1 MKLKG
6 IQVYVGS
13 MTVLALAALLLQDWD
28 GLVRVL
34 DGAPNGLWR
43 ELLGWGAL
51 LSLALISE
59 SFALSIKVGRS
70 SSSTSS
76 IIFLPLLTSVLLFG
90 PTLTVVLMAVTGLVG
105 EFAIRKKEPIR
116 AVFNASQYVL
126 STSIAGWVFFRLGGR
141 PLAFGD
147 PAMDWPEFFAFVAF
161 GFVFLVVNH
170 ASVSFAITL
179 NEGARLRRIWSRLV
193 GRTGTN
199 LIYDIWVS
207 PIAIAVAFL
216 YLQLYVFGLFLI
228 VLPLLFIR
236 HAYLTILQLQ
246 QANRDLL
253 KALVKAIETRD
264 PYTSGH
270 SLRVASLAVRIAD
283 AMGLSPKALSDIE
296 TAALLHDIGKIEA
309 VYTEILGKPDRL
321 TEQER
326 EIIESHVTKGVE
338 LLEQLSSF
346 PKEVV
351 EGVRGHHEKVD
362 GTGYP
367 DGLRGKEI
375 SVPARIIQICDAVD
389 AMLSDR
395 PYRKALAIPAVQEQL
410 EIYSGTQ
417 FDPEI
422 VQTVLAASIIEKHAA
437 ELAFMRG
444 EIEARAS
451 RASQRNFRGP
461 RKCGNRQLGWVFL
474 ATLLYLGFQV
484 RLRLKRLG
492 FRAIFPTLFQ
502 SDPTKGPRKGGLP
515 LVGSLDRPEVYG
527 ASSRAS
533 DSRGADGSRLGRSV
547 PESPPGPLRYAK
559 EPLQHPLGG

>member
-1 MKLKG
+1 MRLRG

-13 MTVLALAALLLQDWD
+13 MAVLALGALSLQEWD
-28 GLVRVL
+28 GLRAL
-34 DGAPNGLWR
+34 FGGSPTGAWDQI
-43 ELLGWGAL
+43 LGWCAL

-90 PTLTVVLMAVTGLVG
+90 PTLTVLLMAVTGAVG
-105 EFAIRKKEPIR
+105 EFLIRKKETIR
-116 AVFNASQYVL
+116 AVFNAAQYVF
-126 STSIAGWVFFRLGGR
+126 STSIAGWVFLALGGQ
-141 PLAFGD
+141 PLAFGESS
-147 PAMDWPEFFAFVAF
+147 MDLSGFFAFVAF

-170 ASVSFAITL
+170 AAVSLAITL
-179 NEGARLRRIWSRLV
+179 NEGVRLRKVWSRLV

-199 LIYDIWVS
+199 VIYDIAVS

-216 YLQLYVFGLFLI
+216 YLQLYIFGLFLI

-283 AMGLSPKALSDIE
+283 GMGLSPKRLNDIE
-296 TAALLHDIGKIEA
+296 TAAMLHDIGKIEA
-309 VYTEILGKPDRL
+309 IYTEILGKPENL
-321 TEQER
+321 TAKER

-351 EGVRGHHEKVD
+351 DAVRGHHERVD
-362 GTGYP
+362 GKGYP
-367 DGLRGKEI
+367 VGLRNHEI
-375 SVPARIIQICDAVD
+375 PLAARIIKVCDAID

-395 PYRKALAIPAVQEQL
+395 PYRKALDLSAVREQL
-410 EIYSGTQ
+410 EVYSGTQ
-417 FDPEI
+417 FDPE
-422 VQTVLAASIIEKHAA
+422 VVKAVLTGSILEKHAA
-437 ELAFMRG
+437 ELAFVRG
-444 EIEARAS
+444 EGEVLKKEQPAGEPS
-451 RASQRNFRGP
+451 RSP
-461 RKCGNRQLGWVFL
+461 ETRKQK
-474 ATLLYLGFQV
+474 T
-484 RLRLKRLG
+484 
-492 FRAIFPTLFQ
+492 
-502 SDPTKGPRKGGLP
+502 
-515 LVGSLDRPEVYG
+515 
-527 ASSRAS
+527 
-533 DSRGADGSRLGRSV
+533 
-547 PESPPGPLRYAK
+547 
-559 EPLQHPLGG
+559 

>member
-1 MKLKG
+1 MKPRG
-6 IQVYVGS
+6 IQIYVGS
-13 MTVLALAALLLQDWD
+13 IALLALGAVILQDWGGLWVLFWDAPGGRWHEIIGWSALLLL
-28 GLVRVL
+28 GLM
-34 DGAPNGLWR
+34 
-43 ELLGWGAL
+43 
-51 LSLALISE
+51 SE

-70 SSSTSS
+70 SGSTSS

-90 PTLTVVLMAVTGLVG
+90 PEATVLFMAITGLAG
-105 EFAIRKKEPIR
+105 EFVIRKKEAIR
-116 AVFNASQYVL
+116 AVFNAAQYVL
-126 STSIAGWVFFRLGGR
+126 STSVAGWVFLSLGGR

-147 PAMDWPEFFAFVAF
+147 ASLGLRGFVAFVAF

-170 ASVSFAITL
+170 AAVSFAITL
-179 NEGARLRRIWSRLV
+179 NEGARLRKIWSRLV

-216 YLQLYVFGLFLI
+216 YLQLWVLGLPLI

-270 SLRVASLAVRIAD
+270 SLRVASLALRIAD
-283 AMGLSPKALSDIE
+283 ARGLPPKRLSDIE

-309 VYTEILGKPDRL
+309 VYTEILGKPEHL

-351 EGVRGHHEKVD
+351 DGVRGHHERVD
-362 GTGYP
+362 GKGYP
-367 DGLRGKEI
+367 EGLRAAEI
-375 SVPARIIQICDAVD
+375 PIAARIIKVCDAID

-395 PYRKALAIPAVQEQL
+395 PYRKALDLPAVREQL
-410 EIYSGTQ
+410 EIYSGSQ
-417 FDPEI
+417 FDPE
-422 VQTVLAASIIEKHAA
+422 VVKAVLAESLLEKHAA
-437 ELAFMRG
+437 ELAFLRG
-444 EIEARAS
+444 KEEES
-451 RASQRNFRGP
+451 EKS
-461 RKCGNRQLGWVFL
+461 
-474 ATLLYLGFQV
+474 
-484 RLRLKRLG
+484 
-492 FRAIFPTLFQ
+492 
-502 SDPTKGPRKGGLP
+502 
-515 LVGSLDRPEVYG
+515 E
-527 ASSRAS
+527 SSRE
-533 DSRGADGSRLGRSV
+533 V
-547 PESPPGPLRYAK
+547 QESEEQGKVLS
-559 EPLQHPLGG
+559 